1 MFGACW
7 EPVVSVANGP
17 NAGRWNATKRRS
29 AAGNGQMAGIKKKA
43 RQQRR
48 TIVFIDESGLSTRP
62 TRARTWAPRG
72 QTPVL
77 HETFNWKSLSI
88 IGGLAL
94 WRFYFQIHAG
104 SIKSLQVVEFLR
116 HLQRHIPGKIL
127 VIWDGAPIHRSVLV
141 KNYVASTKGRLMVER
156 LPAYAP
162 ELNPVEYMWGHLKT
176 HEIANL
182 IATQAWELSFEATA
196 ALRRMR
202 RRRQSSPPATPRLI
216 CGLDVTLLYETQ

>member
-1 MFGACW
+1 METGLAC
-7 EPVVSVANGP
+7 V
-17 NAGRWNATKRRS
+17 
-29 AAGNGQMAGIKKKA
+29 KKKA
-43 RQQRR
+43 RQQGR
-48 TIVFIDESGLSTRP
+48 TIVFLDESGLSTRP
-62 TRARTWAPRG
+62 TRARTWALRG

-88 IGGLAL
+88 IGALAL

-104 SIKSLQVVEFLR
+104 SIKSPQVIEFLQ
-116 HLQRHIPGKIL
+116 HLQRHVPGKIL
-127 VIWDGAPIHRSVLV
+127 LLWDGAPIHRSLLV
-141 KNYVASTKGRLMVER
+141 KNYIASTHGRIVVER

-182 IATQAWELSFEATA
+182 IVTQAWELSLEATA

-202 RRRQSSPPATPRLI
+202 RRRRIVAACHAQANLWP
-216 CGLDVTLLYETQ
+216 

>member
-1 MFGACW
+1 M
-7 EPVVSVANGP
+7 
-17 NAGRWNATKRRS
+17 
-29 AAGNGQMAGIKKKA
+29 
-43 RQQRR
+43 
-48 TIVFIDESGLSTRP
+48 STRP
-62 TRARTWAPRG
+62 TRVRTWAPRG

-77 HETFNWKSLSI
+77 QETFNWKSLSI

-104 SIKSLQVVEFLR
+104 SIKSPQVVEFLQ
-116 HLQRHIPGKIL
+116 HLQRHVRGKIL
-127 VIWDGAPIHRSVLV
+127 ILWDGAPIHRSLLV
-141 KNYVASTKGRLMVER
+141 KNYVATTRGRLAIER

-182 IATQAWELSFEATA
+182 LVTKAWELNLEATA

-202 RRRQSSPPATPRLI
+202 RRQNIVAACYKQSELWP
-216 CGLDVTLLYETQ
+216 

>member
-1 MFGACW
+1 M
-7 EPVVSVANGP
+7 
-17 NAGRWNATKRRS
+17 
-29 AAGNGQMAGIKKKA
+29 
-43 RQQRR
+43 
-48 TIVFIDESGLSTRP
+48 
-62 TRARTWAPRG
+62 
-72 QTPVL
+72 L

-104 SIKSLQVVEFLR
+104 SIKSLQVVEFLN
-116 HLQRHIPGKIL
+116 HLQRHLRGKIL
-127 VIWDGAPIHRSVLV
+127 VIWDGASIHRSVLV
-141 KNYVASTKGRLMVER
+141 KHYVASTQGRIMVER

-182 IATQAWELSFEATA
+182 IATKAWELSFEATA

-202 RRRQSSPPATPRLI
+202 RRRLVIAACYSQAELWP
-216 CGLDVTLLYETQ
+216 

>member
-1 MFGACW
+1 
-7 EPVVSVANGP
+7 V
-17 NAGRWNATKRRS
+17 
-29 AAGNGQMAGIKKKA
+29 
-43 RQQRR
+43 
-48 TIVFIDESGLSTRP
+48 
-62 TRARTWAPRG
+62 RTWAPRG

-77 HETFNWKSLSI
+77 QETFNWKSLSI

-94 WRFYFQIHAG
+94 WRFYFQIHNG
-104 SIKSLQVVEFLR
+104 SIKSPQVIEFLQ

-127 VIWDGAPIHRSVLV
+127 VLWDGAPIHRSLLV
-141 KNYVASTKGRLMVER
+141 KSYIASTGGRVLVER

-182 IATQAWELSFEATA
+182 VVKQAWELSFEATA

-202 RRRQSSPPATPRLI
+202 RRPSIVAACYSQSELWP
-216 CGLDVTLLYETQ
+216 

>member
-1 MFGACW
+1 
-7 EPVVSVANGP
+7 
-17 NAGRWNATKRRS
+17 
-29 AAGNGQMAGIKKKA
+29 
-43 RQQRR
+43 
-48 TIVFIDESGLSTRP
+48 
-62 TRARTWAPRG
+62 
-72 QTPVL
+72 L

-94 WRFYFQIHAG
+94 WRFYFQIHTG
-104 SIKSLQVVEFLR
+104 SIKSFQVVEFLR

-141 KNYVASTKGRLMVER
+141 KNYVATTKGRLMVER

-202 RRRQSSPPATPRLI
+202 RRQPIIAACYTQSELWP
-216 CGLDVTLLYETQ
+216 